1 MDHDDSLQSDSAEER
16 ILVAAP
22 TGADSTL
29 LKRVLGE
36 NGLLAESCEDLGD
49 LLRRAREGVGVMVI
63 AEEALDPAHADD
75 FQDLLVCQEPWS
87 EIPLLVLAGSGDV
100 HRSRFRAQ
108 DIFGNWGNVTY
119 LERPMRTVV
128 LYSTLVGALRA
139 RRRQYQVRDLLGQVG
154 DLLFQRE
161 SLLASIRDGFF
172 ALDASLRFTYVNEKA
187 AELLGMRRDE
197 MLRRRIW
204 DLPEAALGPQ
214 FRIQFTRAAA
224 SGRPASF
231 EEHHAG
237 SGRWCEYR
245 TYPAPDG
252 LSVFVADVT
261 ARKRDEET
269 LRENE
274 ERLRQYQKLEAM
286 GKLAGG
292 IAHDFNNIL
301 TAINGYSDLLLGR
314 EDWPEGFNRQALEE
328 IRKAGERAAGL
339 TRQLLAYS
347 RKQVMTLKHLDLN
360 EIVRD
365 MTGILSRLLPENI
378 RLDVRLSRESLPI
391 RADGTRIEQVIMN
404 LVLNARDAMPSGG
417 ALTVRT
423 ARKPASAGDG
433 PLRKPG
439 DAAVPSAAKPELGWA
454 SLEVRD
460 TGTGMDAETMSRI
473 FEPFFTTKGQGKG
486 TGLGL
491 STVFGIVDQ
500 LGGQVRVDSAPDK
513 GAAFEVLLRVSD
525 ARVESAGAQKD
536 KVQGGYGNG
545 RETIMVAEDEP
556 SVRLFVER
564 ILASRGYSVILAT
577 DGMDALRLSRECR
590 EEIHM
595 LLTDVVMPRLG
606 GRELSERILA
616 ERPGLRV
623 LFMSGHTDDALLG
636 HGVLDGQAH
645 FLQKPFNT
653 EALLAKVGEV
663 LGHETAGKPPAGSLR
678 GEPPPGSLANS
689 SNSAIP

>member
-1 MDHDDSLQSDSAEER
+1 M
-16 ILVAAP
+16 
-22 TGADSTL
+22 
-29 LKRVLGE
+29 
-36 NGLLAESCEDLGD
+36 
-49 LLRRAREGVGVMVI
+49 
-63 AEEALDPAHADD
+63 
-75 FQDLLVCQEPWS
+75 
-87 EIPLLVLAGSGDV
+87 
-100 HRSRFRAQ
+100 
-108 DIFGNWGNVTY
+108 
-119 LERPMRTVV
+119 
-128 LYSTLVGALRA
+128 
-139 RRRQYQVRDLLGQVG
+139 
-154 DLLFQRE
+154 
-161 SLLASIRDGFF
+161 
-172 ALDASLRFTYVNEKA
+172 
-187 AELLGMRRDE
+187 GMRRE
-197 MLRRRIW
+197 HMLRGRIW
-204 DLPEAALGPQ
+204 DLPEDALGPQ

-224 SGRPASF
+224 SGRPAAF
-231 EEHHAG
+231 EEHHPA

-314 EDWPEGFNRQALEE
+314 EDWPDGFNRQALEE

-365 MTGILSRLLPENI
+365 MTGILGRLLPENI
-378 RLDVRLSRESLPI
+378 RLDLRLSGEPLPI

-404 LVLNARDAMPSGG
+404 LALNARDAMPSGG
-417 ALTVRT
+417 ILTMRT
-423 ARKPASAGDG
+423 CRKPPSAGAG

-439 DAAVPSAAKPELGWA
+439 ADPASAAERAARPELGWA
-454 SLEVRD
+454 ALEVRD
-460 TGTGMDAETMSRI
+460 SGTGMDAETMSRI

-500 LGGQVRVDSAPDK
+500 LGGQVRVDSAPGK
-513 GAAFEVLLRVSD
+513 GAAFEVLLRISD
-525 ARVESAGAQKD
+525 ARVDGAEAPQE
-536 KVQGGYGNG
+536 KVPGRYGSG
-545 RETIMVAEDEP
+545 RETVLVAEDEP

-606 GRELSERILA
+606 GRELSERLLA

-653 EALLAKVGEV
+653 GALLARIDEV
-663 LGHETAGKPPAGSLR
+663 LGRDEGGKPKPSPLG
-678 GEPPPGSLANS
+678 GEDSPGSLANS
-689 SNSAIP
+689 SNSATP